1 MGELFF
7 FFFYVVTKI
16 YGNNTENR
24 TSEEPWDVLSQ
35 IYNALSMLDGLYKS
49 LFGPNVT
56 VGKER
61 ELNKSMVI
69 YLVTVCSFFAHNR
82 NMDHVEKMSCEHL
95 QI

>member
-1 MGELFF
+1 
-7 FFFYVVTKI
+7 
-16 YGNNTENR
+16 
-24 TSEEPWDVLSQ
+24 
-35 IYNALSMLDGLYKS
+35 MLDGLYKS

-82 NMDHVEKMSCEHL
+82 NTDHVEKMSCEHL